1 MISFTLV
8 LLIVCL
14 IIVTPNFINDE
25 LSPLL
30 KDLGDQIGD
39 LTTRKLITEYS
50 YPLIVVCMNS
60 GVIPFIVGYIAMA
73 ELHYKRSYREKSIF
87 VKNVIFMLVNSFII
101 PTFGVLSLSGLK
113 TYITFLLKSGWDW
126 DISEGFIKNTYFFM
140 RYIIQVTFISNCF
153 QLLALPQYFVKRF
166 RIFIASTDYE
176 KFYASLIKKYF
187 DYGYNYSYSLTVFIL
202 TLIFSSTIPLIV
214 PFGALFFYI
223 KYFID
228 KYNLLFVYPA
238 EFESHGNLTELV
250 VKFALIGIFFFQFII
265 SNLFIKIFPD
275 KDYAI
280 YATILYIAISSAL
293 YFYMKSIFLARSA
306 QSNDSIVDEI
316 LTKTRLK
323 SLFHIKKQSNYYYDE
338 PNGNVNRTSLL
349 HKGMAELTEEQLLKM
364 LQEAYVHPVEKKQ
377 IVNPIQIWNDSYNF
391 MKTSQDNKD
400 NKSSCVQY
408 EDVIKREYGNSI
420 FL

>member
-1 MISFTLV
+1 MIVFTLV

-39 LTTRKLITEYS
+39 LTTRNLITEYS

-113 TYITFLLKSGWDW
+113 TYISFLVKSGWDW
-126 DISEGFIKNTYFFM
+126 DVSEGFIINTYFFM

-153 QLLALPQYFVKRF
+153 QLLALPQYFVKKF
-166 RIFIASTDYE
+166 RVFIASTDYE

-187 DYGYNYSYSLTVFIL
+187 DYGYNYSYSITVFIL
-202 TLIFSSTIPLIV
+202 TLTFSSTIPLIL

-265 SNLFIKIFPD
+265 SNLFIKIFQD

-280 YATILYIAISSAL
+280 YATILYIAVSSAL
-293 YFYMKSIFLARSA
+293 YFYMKSVFLTST

-316 LTKTRLK
+316 LTKTK

-349 HKGMAELTEEQLLKM
+349 PKTINELTEEQLAKM
-364 LQEAYVHPVEKKQ
+364 LQEVYVHPVEKKQ
-377 IVNPIQIWNDSYNF
+377 IVNPMQIWNDSYNF
-391 MKTSQDNKD
+391 MKTSQENKE
-400 NKSSCVQY
+400 KRTCVQY
-408 EDVIKREYGNSI
+408 EDIIRRESGDNQI
-420 FL
+420 L